1 MGNHCTCRIY
11 VQHRAVVLGLD
22 DGTLDLSSPF
32 DSTIN
37 FSVTISNEEELSG
50 EPLNAP
56 SMENIVFQTIHPFG
70 NILNTSCPTVR
81 KDRDMVISYF
91 ERFETEDDYGR
102 TVYQY
107 MGTILTRRNVYSFQY
122 FDKRAESSEEA
133 ETALKEL
140 LRFVKTKEEYEKTK
154 AESTDDFAPIAELEK
169 QLQSLTLQVESGMSV
184 ESNPAS
190 ISSSSSVNVSA
201 SQNTAPAKKEGCY
214 IATAVYGSYDAPEVM
229 TLRRFRDESFL
240 GRMFI
245 QIYYTLSPPIAKRL
259 KNAHKINRFVRNILD
274 KWVDKLNFK

>member
-1 MGNHCTCRIY
+1 MYSTDKEL
-11 VQHRAVVLGLD
+11 VDHRAVVLGLD

-102 TVYQY
+102 TVYQC
-107 MGTILTRRNVYSFQY
+107 M
-122 FDKRAESSEEA
+122 
-133 ETALKEL
+133 
-140 LRFVKTKEEYEKTK
+140 
-154 AESTDDFAPIAELEK
+154 
-169 QLQSLTLQVESGMSV
+169 
-184 ESNPAS
+184 
-190 ISSSSSVNVSA
+190 VS
-201 SQNTAPAKKEGCY
+201 
-214 IATAVYGSYDAPEVM
+214 
-229 TLRRFRDESFL
+229 
-240 GRMFI
+240 
-245 QIYYTLSPPIAKRL
+245 
-259 KNAHKINRFVRNILD
+259 
-274 KWVDKLNFK
+274 

>member
-1 MGNHCTCRIY
+1 MYSTDKEL
-11 VQHRAVVLGLD
+11 VDHRAVVLGLD

-169 QLQSLTLQVESGMSV
+169 QLQSLTL
-184 ESNPAS
+184 
-190 ISSSSSVNVSA
+190 
-201 SQNTAPAKKEGCY
+201 
-214 IATAVYGSYDAPEVM
+214 
-229 TLRRFRDESFL
+229 
-240 GRMFI
+240 
-245 QIYYTLSPPIAKRL
+245 
-259 KNAHKINRFVRNILD
+259 
-274 KWVDKLNFK
+274 

>member
-1 MGNHCTCRIY
+1 
-11 VQHRAVVLGLD
+11 
-22 DGTLDLSSPF
+22 
-32 DSTIN
+32 
-37 FSVTISNEEELSG
+37 
-50 EPLNAP
+50 
-56 SMENIVFQTIHPFG
+56 
-70 NILNTSCPTVR
+70 
-81 KDRDMVISYF
+81 
-91 ERFETEDDYGR
+91 
-102 TVYQY
+102 